1 MRFGSLPPRP
11 HGAPALRSCMFRAP
25 LPPPRLCHPRMA
37 SWCRCLRRSRTQNRH
52 YPFTTPSFCPC
63 WSPLAHAHLLRLVLL
78 LLLLLLLLLKRT
90 PSHTKPN
97 MNNFP
102 VLLLIAMVG
111 MASGLKCYR
120 FQYFRGVGSPTKK
133 CPPNSWTGADLQC
146 YTEDL
151 CVDAE
156 NYCQNTVGPA
166 NSYAAA
172 GVATTG
178 RCATMN
184 CSSLIADHIRQS
196 GNPNYYKGCYS
207 CKEDLCNVG
216 VPGVSVNSGSA
227 AAPALPLL
235 AAVAAT
241 ALYSLM

>member
-1 MRFGSLPPRP
+1 
-11 HGAPALRSCMFRAP
+11 
-25 LPPPRLCHPRMA
+25 
-37 SWCRCLRRSRTQNRH
+37 
-52 YPFTTPSFCPC
+52 
-63 WSPLAHAHLLRLVLL
+63 
-78 LLLLLLLLLKRT
+78 
-90 PSHTKPN
+90 

-133 CPPNSWTGADLQC
+133 CPDPFPAGESWSDLQC
-146 YTEDL
+146 YIEDL
-151 CVDAE
+151 CGGAE
-156 NYCQNTVGPA
+156 NYCLNTVGPA

-178 RCATMN
+178 RCSTMN

-196 GNPNYYKGCYS
+196 GNPNTYKGCYS